1 MPKENVELLR
11 ELYSAHGLAA
21 IRCVCPAPQGAL
33 RRGPK
38 GNLGRPPLVIAF
50 TSEVCSRHRGGGS
63 RGRTSRREP
72 LEVSVDGASPRW

>member
-11 ELYSAHGLAA
+11 ELYSANGLAA

-38 GNLGRPPLVIAF
+38 GNLGK
-50 TSEVCSRHRGGGS
+50 TSARDRFHIRG
-63 RGRTSRREP
+63 
-72 LEVSVDGASPRW
+72 L